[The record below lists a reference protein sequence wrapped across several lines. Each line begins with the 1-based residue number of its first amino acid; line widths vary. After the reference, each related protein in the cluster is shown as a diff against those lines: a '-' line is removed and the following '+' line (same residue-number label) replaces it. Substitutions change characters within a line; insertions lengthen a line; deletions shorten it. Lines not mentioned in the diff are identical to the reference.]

1 MRRPVRRTLC
11 IAALAIA
18 VPASAV
24 LAGCSDDGAAGAAST
39 AAAPVAAAFTDG
51 VVQGHDLAGFRAPAA
66 QVLDLAGIASE
77 NDVSVAELR
86 ARGVVRQA
94 VAKLSGP
101 PQAFGISAVEELASP
116 ARARTEAARLLA
128 VNGSPEPGLTA
139 TPIAVPGIA
148 GAKGARKA
156 GRHDGQDF
164 VAIEVTWAEGVMAHE
179 LFVLGRA
186 GDISQADVLAA
197 ARAVSARGA
206 GG

>member
-11 IAALAIA
+11 LVALAIA
-18 VPASAV
+18 VPGSAV
-24 LAGCSDDGAAGAAST
+24 LAGCSDDDATGAAST
-39 AAAPVAAAFTDG
+39 AAAPVAADFSDG
-51 VVQGHDLAGFRAPAA
+51 VVQDQELAGFTAPAP

-77 NDVSVAELR
+77 NDVSLAELR
-86 ARGVVRQA
+86 ARGVVREA
-94 VAKLSGP
+94 VARLPGP
-101 PQAFGISAVEELASP
+101 PQAFGSSAVEELASP
-116 ARARTEAARLLA
+116 AQARAEAARLLA
-128 VNGSPEPGLTA
+128 ANGSSEPGLTA

-164 VAIEVTWAEGVMAHE
+164 VAIEVTWADGVMAHE

-197 ARAVSARGA
+197 ARAVSARSA